1 MCESSGLIITNLE
14 QPQTWLTKWRLQVG
28 FDTIVYD
35 QAVDE
40 IWEIIKYLS
49 ASLLEDD
56 EPNQET
62 TLALLPTAYALYKE
76 KNQYGL

>member
-1 MCESSGLIITNLE
+1 M
-14 QPQTWLTKWRLQVG
+14 G